1 MRKSPPSLILWVLI
15 VCLTCISPVSVSAGV
30 GDNIAGASL
39 ELSVGQP
46 ETSDEPATLF
56 GWFRKVWTQLSKLD
70 SMSTKIDS
78 MSDKLDSMKLDVGI
92 SASQTYLTML
102 NDYQTNGTS
111 SSVYNDKS
119 QWDALCRSSVMHCSQ
134 KFSGEALDYY
144 ITNNISLEQ
153 FFKDMNYA
161 DATIYTIDDIVA
173 NYSTIRNNSLCMY
186 SLCNSKEIITY
197 DYLNST
203 SYALSSSNY
212 SYLRNSRFYVS
223 EGIRL
228 SYGSRS
234 ISFSGKGYVMG
245 YACGYG
251 GTFYIEPLYVVVSS
265 ATGCTSWNPGQ
276 NGSWEYLNLTFL

>member
-1 MRKSPPSLILWVLI
+1 MRKSPPPLILWVLI

-30 GDNIAGASL
+30 SDNIAGASL
-39 ELSVGQP
+39 ELLVGQP

-56 GWFRKVWTQLSKLD
+56 GWFRKVWSQLSKLD
-70 SMSTKIDS
+70 SMSTKLDS
-78 MSDKLDSMKLDVGI
+78 MSTKLDSMKLDVGI

-153 FFKDMNYA
+153 FFKDMNYT
-161 DATIYTIDDIVA
+161 DATIYTVYDIVT
-173 NYSTIRNNSLCMY
+173 NYSTIKNNSLCLY
-186 SLCNSKEIITY
+186 SMCNSKEMIKY

-203 SYALSSSNY
+203 SYVLSSANSG
-212 SYLRNSRFYVS
+212 YLCKNRWYVN
-223 EGIRL
+223 EGVRI
-228 SYGSRS
+228 SYGDRQLTSSYRYYVGYTGD
-234 ISFSGKGYVMG
+234 ISCSPMYTV
-245 YACGYG
+245 
-251 GTFYIEPLYVVVSS
+251 TRVLN
-265 ATGCTSWNPGQ
+265 TRTSWNPGTNASLQ
-276 NGSWEYLNLTFL
+276 YLNLTFL